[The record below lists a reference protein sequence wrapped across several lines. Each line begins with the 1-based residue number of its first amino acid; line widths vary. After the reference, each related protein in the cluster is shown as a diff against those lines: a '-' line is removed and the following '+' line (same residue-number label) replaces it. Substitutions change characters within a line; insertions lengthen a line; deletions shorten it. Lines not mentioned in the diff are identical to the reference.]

1 MVLKRLNFF
10 LFHNIIDL
18 FFPERCPG
26 CERYTKPEKYCFC
39 SDCLTQIIPA
49 PLSNEKILSLAIY
62 EGPVKQAIHNL
73 KYRKIKWIA
82 FAFAVWMNDFLQK
95 HNGIEFDLIIPVP
108 LHPIKE
114 FQRSFNQSWLIA
126 YHLGKMQRKQT
137 EYAAIV
143 KIKNNRSQT
152 ELDNTK
158 RKENVKGVYKVKR
171 ASLIENKNILIIDDV
186 YTTGATV
193 EEISKTLI
201 KAGAAKTTVL
211 TVART

>member
-1 MVLKRLNFF
+1 M
-10 LFHNIIDL
+10 
-18 FFPERCPG
+18 
-26 CERYTKPEKYCFC
+26 
-39 SDCLTQIIPA
+39 
-49 PLSNEKILSLAIY
+49 
-62 EGPVKQAIHNL
+62 
-73 KYRKIKWIA
+73 
-82 FAFAVWMNDFLQK
+82 
-95 HNGIEFDLIIPVP
+95 
-108 LHPIKE
+108 
-114 FQRSFNQSWLIA
+114 A